1 MAVERVVRVDKA
13 GREGG
18 HVVEMQRRRLLGAT
32 VEQAYEH
39 GVQSLTVATICE
51 RAGLSRRTFYEIFDE
66 RESCLYAAFED
77 AVEQAVRVVNQAVA
91 EGGGAGGAQGT
102 QGPRGTQAARG
113 ARRADGWREQT
124 RAGLMAF
131 LCFLDREPGMG
142 RLLVVE
148 ALGAG
153 QQTLEA
159 RRRGIA
165 QIIAHIDQGRMETRG
180 GHEPP
185 SLTAEGIVGAVF
197 SVVHARMLQRDQQ
210 PLVELCGPL
219 MAMIV
224 QPYLGAAAAQKELER
239 PVPAPEQPAVP
250 RLPADPFKGLSLRF
264 TYRTARVL
272 STIAEVPGASSKRV
286 ATASG
291 IVDPGQA
298 SRLLTRLQRHGLIQ
312 DTGVGPAKGMA
323 RAWTLTERGESILQ
337 ATGHA

>member
-1 MAVERVVRVDKA
+1 MAVERTVSVDKAVPVDRA

-18 HVVEMQRRRLLGAT
+18 HVVGMQRRRLLGAT
-32 VEQAYEH
+32 VEQAFED

-66 RESCLYAAFED
+66 RETCLYAAFED
-77 AVEQAVRVVNQAVA
+77 AVEQAMRAVSEAVA
-91 EGGGAGGAQGT
+91 DDEGAGGGRGAQKVGGT
-102 QGPRGTQAARG
+102 QGAR
-113 ARRADGWREQT
+113 GWRERT

-131 LCFLDREPGMG
+131 LCFLDREPGIG

-153 QQTLEA
+153 HQTLEA

-165 QIIAHIDQGRMETRG
+165 QIIAHIDQGRMETRAG
-180 GHEPP
+180 REPP
-185 SLTAEGIVGAVF
+185 PLTAEGVVGAVF
-197 SVVHARMLQRDQQ
+197 SVIHARMLQRDPQ
-210 PLVELCGPL
+210 PLTELCGSL

-224 QPYLGAAAAQKELER
+224 QPYLGAAAAQKEMER
-239 PVPAPEQPAVP
+239 PVLVTEQPAVP
-250 RLPADPFKGLSLRF
+250 RLPADPFKDLSLRF

-286 ATASG
+286 AIASG

-337 ATGHA
+337 ATGQA